1 MRDFLIAVL
10 LLPLFATAFT
20 ITNQYIIPAD
30 QQVQDEQWILA
41 TVAQPDGIFLND
53 LSIMCANPLSL
64 LGTYEGNVNGIAGM
78 ETVLS
83 GTAKRNV
90 RITGKVVRIEGF
102 IEGNLMILADTVT
115 ISKNASIGGKVRL
128 IADKVI
134 MEGSIGEDLH
144 VTAGTL
150 LTLDGTITGNA
161 HIKAREILVNERLRV
176 HGDFFYQSDQV
187 LFIESAQ
194 VDGTILKEEVST
206 AVSPFSPAQLK
217 SRGLWLFA
225 AFISGALYLLLFPGQ
240 AARATHLVFSTP
252 LKCLLIGFL
261 ASGAL
266 PIIGVF
272 FLTSL
277 IGLPTGLFMLGLWG
291 AWVYLSQIITA
302 CLIGILLLKLIGA
315 ETGRLLLA
323 SAIGLL
329 LLSLIGLIPRLGV
342 PIQAVSLWLGI
353 GAILQ
358 TIFLNRSETVMLAK
372 RLHTQK
378 LQPLDNE

>member
-1 MRDFLIAVL
+1 MRNILIAVL
-10 LLPLFATAFT
+10 LFPLFATAFT
-20 ITNQYIIPAD
+20 ITNQYIIPAN
-30 QQVQDEQWILA
+30 QQVEDEQWILA

-53 LSIMCANPLSL
+53 LSIMCANPLFL
-64 LGTYEGNVNGIAGM
+64 PGTYEGNVNGIAGM

-115 ISKNASIGGKVRL
+115 ISEKASIGGTVRL
-128 IADKVI
+128 IADKAI
-134 MEGSIGEDLH
+134 MEGTIGEDLH

-161 HIKAREILVNERLRV
+161 HIQAREILADERLRV
-176 HGDFFYQSDQV
+176 HGDFSYQSDQV

-194 VDGTILKEEVST
+194 VDGTILKEEAGT

-225 AFISGALYLLLFPGQ
+225 AFLVGVLYLLLFPGQ
-240 AARATHLVFSTP
+240 AAHATHLIFSAP
-252 LKCLLIGFL
+252 LKCSLIGFL
-261 ASGAL
+261 ASGVL

-272 FLTSL
+272 CLTSL

-302 CLIGILLLKLIGA
+302 CLIGILVLTFSGA

-329 LLSLIGLIPRLGV
+329 LLSLIGLIPELGV
-342 PIQAVSLWLGI
+342 PIQAVSLWLGM

-358 TIFLNRSETVMLAK
+358 TIFLKRREPIMIAK
-372 RLHTQK
+372 RLFTPTFK
-378 LQPLDNE
+378 RKDTE